1 MKRLFLYFLAGC
13 CGVLSTCFVSCEA
26 DVDLGNIDMTA
37 NIKTA
42 LSLPIGSMKL
52 HFGDIIGDTTI
63 QKISIDE
70 YGRYLFVDTLK
81 FDEPYHMMNLEDYTS
96 YYESSLNLYQRF
108 VAQCP
113 ELSVLPSIPADA
125 SFYLDFPITFR
136 LRNMNHDVENQRI
149 DSIIVDLAQFQSKFG
164 LEGVD
169 LSWSEIDSIEIR
181 LSEDFRR
188 AAGSNLTVST
198 SGYNFHE
205 KIPISV
211 DDFNLILM
219 KDINALPSN
228 ANVKDSVTFTLR
240 FYITPD
246 EPLTI
251 KNGDKILYSF
261 ELDFFDY
268 SAVFGYFDPSN
279 KMRDSATDYLL
290 ADAWPTWNTLN
301 DLMLPLREPKVT
313 FRIQHSLAMPLFV
326 DVERLNLIAADS
338 VTQIDATFNGETTTR
353 IKFPSQITLEDPIDK
368 RVVDTI
374 VFDHTEEHG
383 NLDELF
389 AIHPIKINYAYSVMA
404 DTTTDMK
411 QFRMTDNTHIDVDA
425 IIEAPLDFNEGVNLS
440 YSDTIDNIYIEEF
453 TLRSLLLSLDTITE
467 INVDSTYDAVDS
479 VLDVQEAHLQ
489 LFLTLENW
497 IPFQINASFQFL
509 DENNR
514 VITFNGDAMR
524 TQYDLTLNSPAE
536 IVNGEVV
543 TPEKSQ
549 LVLAIG
555 KGDFKNISSIRRI
568 VFSVFVGDN
577 TVPAKITTNSALR
590 AYVGISANVDAI
602 VNMEELFGKKETESL
617 GSSSAE

>member
-1 MKRLFLYFLAGC
+1 MKRLFSYFLAGC
-13 CGVLSTCFVSCEA
+13 CGILSTCFVSCEA

-37 NIKTA
+37 NVKTA
-42 LSLPIGSMKL
+42 ISLPIGSMKV
-52 HFGDIIGDTTI
+52 HFGDFIGDTTI
-63 QKISIDE
+63 QNISIDE
-70 YGRYLFVDTLK
+70 YGRYLFVDTLD
-81 FDEPYHMMNLEDYTS
+81 FDEPYHIVNLEDYTS
-96 YYESSLNLYQRF
+96 YYESSLDIYQRF
-108 VAQCP
+108 MEQCS
-113 ELSVLPSIPADA
+113 ELAMLPSIPAYTP
-125 SFYLDFPITFR
+125 FYLDFPITFR
-136 LRNMNHDVENQRI
+136 LRNMNHNPENQRI
-149 DSIIVDLAQFQSKFG
+149 DSMIVDMAQFQSEFD
-164 LEGVD
+164 LEG
-169 LSWSEIDSIEIR
+169 LNISWSEIEKIEIR
-181 LSEDFRR
+181 LSNDFRR
-188 AAGSNLTVST
+188 AAGSKLLIPST
-198 SGYNFHE
+198 GRNFNE

-211 DDFNLILM
+211 DDFNLVLM
-219 KDINALPSN
+219 KDPAAAPAN

-246 EPLTI
+246 KPLTI
-251 KNGDKILYSF
+251 KEGDRIRYSF
-261 ELDFFDY
+261 ELDFLDY
-268 SAVFGYFDPSN
+268 RAVFGYFDPSN

-313 FRIQHSLAMPLFV
+313 FQIQHSLAMPLFV

-338 VTQIDATFNGETTTR
+338 VTQIDATFNGEKTTR
-353 IKFPSQITLEDPIDK
+353 IKFPSQISLEDPIDK

-404 DTTTDMK
+404 DTTTAMK
-411 QFRMTDNTHIDVDA
+411 QFRMTDDTNIEVDA
-425 IIEAPLDFNEGVNLS
+425 VIEAPLDFNEGVNVN

-453 TLRSLLLSLDTITE
+453 TLRSLLLSLDSTTQ

-479 VLDVQEAHLQ
+479 ILDVREAHLQ

-543 TPEKSQ
+543 TPEKGQ

>member
-37 NIKTA
+37 NVKTA
-42 LSLPIGSMKL
+42 ISLPIGSMKV
-52 HFGDIIGDTTI
+52 HFGDFIGDTTI
-63 QKISIDE
+63 QNISIDE
-70 YGRYLFVDTLK
+70 YGRYLFVDTLD
-81 FDEPYHMMNLEDYTS
+81 FDEPYHIVNLEDYTS
-96 YYESSLNLYQRF
+96 YYESSLDIYQRF
-108 VAQCP
+108 MEQCS
-113 ELSVLPSIPADA
+113 ELAMLPSIPAYTP
-125 SFYLDFPITFR
+125 FYLDFPITFR
-136 LRNMNHDVENQRI
+136 LRNMNHNPENQRI
-149 DSIIVDLAQFQSKFG
+149 DSMIVDMAQFQSEFD
-164 LEGVD
+164 LEG
-169 LSWSEIDSIEIR
+169 LNISWSEIEKIEIR
-181 LSEDFRR
+181 LSNDFRR
-188 AAGSNLTVST
+188 AAGSKLLIPST
-198 SGYNFHE
+198 GRNFNE

-211 DDFNLILM
+211 DDFNLVLM
-219 KDINALPSN
+219 KDPAAAPAN

-246 EPLTI
+246 KPLTI
-251 KNGDKILYSF
+251 KEGDRIRYSF
-261 ELDFFDY
+261 ELDFLDY
-268 SAVFGYFDPSN
+268 RAVFGYFDPSN

-313 FRIQHSLAMPLFV
+313 FQIQHSLAMPLFV

-338 VTQIDATFNGETTTR
+338 VTQIDATFNGEKTTR
-353 IKFPSQITLEDPIDK
+353 IKFPNQITLEDPLDK
-368 RVVDTI
+368 RVMDTI
-374 VFDHTEEHG
+374 MFDHTDEKG

-404 DTTTDMK
+404 DTTTAMK
-411 QFRMTDNTHIDVDA
+411 QFRMTDDTNIEVDA
-425 IIEAPLDFNEGVNLS
+425 VIEAPLDFNEGVNVN

-453 TLRSLLLSLDTITE
+453 TLRSLLLSLDSTTQ

-479 VLDVQEAHLQ
+479 ILDVREAHLQ

-497 IPFQINASFQFL
+497 IPFQVNASFQFM
-509 DENNR
+509 DENDQI
-514 VITFNGDAMR
+514 ITFNGDTLR
-524 TQYDLTLNSPAE
+524 TQYDLTLNSPSE
-536 IVNGEVV
+536 IIEGEVV
-543 TPEKSQ
+543 TPEKGQ

-555 KGDFKNISSIRRI
+555 QGDFKNISSIRRI
-568 VFSVFVGDN
+568 VFSAFVGDN
-577 TVPAKITTNSALR
+577 TVPAKITTKSALR